1 MCNLYILNNS
11 TTIQEPKRE
20 LEQGNKKHNNLIT
33 GKTYIHLFFMIHSPH
48 QLAEQLPAQ
57 WLWVQEV
64 VGAAVTSALP

>member
-1 MCNLYILNNS
+1 
-11 TTIQEPKRE
+11 
-20 LEQGNKKHNNLIT
+20 
-33 GKTYIHLFFMIHSPH
+33 MIHSPH